1 MKFSVYQLSHKGGRP
16 LNEDRLGYS
25 YTRDAAL
32 LVLADGMGGH
42 PDGERAAELAVHTFN
57 QRFLAA
63 ARPALADVPA
73 FLVHTLH
80 AANQAIVDYAARQ
93 GLDDNPRTT
102 LVAALLQDN
111 RLHAIHV
118 GDSRLY
124 WVRNSRVLGRTRDH
138 SLHEQPALFKG
149 VPERLDRSVLFTCLG
164 SPTPPLYD
172 LGPPMLLRQDDR
184 LLLCSDGLWAMLDD
198 GDIARRLDAGPLERT
213 VPELAELALKRGG
226 RHGDNVSLLALQWET
241 PDGSAHGASSRNS

>member
-1 MKFSVYQLSHKGGRP
+1 MKFSVYQVSHKGGRA

-42 PDGERAAELAVHTFN
+42 PDGEKAAELAVQTFN

-63 ARPALADVPA
+63 ARPALADVPD

-80 AANQAIVDYAARQ
+80 AANQVIVDYAASQ
-93 GLDDNPRTT
+93 GLSDNPRTT
-102 LVAALLQDN
+102 LVAALLQGGW
-111 RLHAIHV
+111 LHAIHV

-124 WVRNSRVLGRTRDH
+124 WVRAGRLLERTRDH
-138 SLHEQPALFKG
+138 SWREQAGLLRS
-149 VPERLDRSVLFTCLG
+149 VPQRLDRSLLFTSLG

-172 LGPPMLLRQDDR
+172 LGRPAHLCEGDR
-184 LLLCSDGLWAMLDD
+184 LLLCSDGLWSVLDD
-198 GDIARRLDAGPLERT
+198 GDIAARLGAGPLERA
-213 VPELAELALKRGG
+213 VPGLAELALERGG

-241 PDGSAHGASSRNS
+241 PDACASGQPAPDA